1 LHHRND
7 QALVWSSAGG
17 SVKTDPAGVWWDS
30 MPFSER
36 INYANFVNNQQ
47 MIESDWCSDFGDRK
61 IELVFI
67 GQQLDV
73 NAITTK
79 LDECLLNEEEIVAW
93 KNEDLHLID
102 NWPVSH
108 Q

>member
-1 LHHRND
+1 
-7 QALVWSSAGG
+7 
-17 SVKTDPAGVWWDS
+17 

-102 NWPVSH
+102 S
-108 Q
+108 